1 MNLSFLNPVFLI
13 GLATALVPIFI
24 HLISK
29 KRGVKQSFPALR
41 FLMASNGKVARR
53 SKIKD
58 LILLFLRTLILV
70 LLVFG
75 FSKPAVFSFS
85 TVGVRDVRS
94 VAIVIDNSFSMG
106 YGDNFKKAKSRAEKL
121 IESLPD
127 GNFGAV
133 FPLIPTDDTISQ
145 ITRDRRKMIEDLNNL
160 KLSYTFADNERRLNE
175 IYNFIGSAPNQK
187 KELIFFTDLQRT
199 GWMGDEFRREWFLP
213 VDVASGLEEN
223 RAVSGVDFKDK
234 GDSLEISVKVSNY
247 SKNPIKDL
255 LVTVFLGDKEIK
267 GFLRIEGGKEQIKDI
282 IVPKDTLPQGEIL
295 GKVEI
300 SHDNLDV
307 DDVRYF
313 VIPQNKKPRV
323 LIVDGD
329 PREDARLSE
338 SYYLARAVETISEI
352 LPLNLTIKDND
363 SFLDEKLK
371 EYNLIFLANVGD
383 IAPQKAH
390 EIEEFLKDGGVVVV
404 FLGDRVRGDLYNALF
419 RNVLPVEIGTI
430 SDGDYSLSVHELN
443 KFTEGINEKFGQVK
457 VKKLFSLRP
466 AKDASII
473 LDASSNSPFCIQGK
487 VEKGSIF
494 LFASTGDTAWSNF
507 PLTPVFLPI
516 IKKIFDLPFSA
527 ESQRRNFIVGEP
539 VEIGFRDGVGQLKI
553 RTPLGEELKVYKE
566 DPKFRKTLTP
576 GIYTVKQDENAS
588 YNFSV
593 NIDPKESNL
602 ERISLK
608 TVAPRYGAENGLTK
622 VFKEI
627 WNYFLWGVIALFISE
642 SVLRI
647 LYVN

>member
-1 MNLSFLNPVFLI
+1 LNPFFSV
-13 GLATALVPIFI
+13 GLVTAVVPIFI

-29 KRGVKQSFPALR
+29 KRGVKKSFPALR
-41 FLMASNGKVARR
+41 FLRASDGKVARR
-53 SKIKD
+53 SRIKD

-70 LLVFG
+70 LLVFV

-85 TVGVRDVRS
+85 TLGVREVKS
-94 VAIVIDNSFSMG
+94 VAIVVDNSFSMG
-106 YGDNFKKAKSRAEKL
+106 YGDNFTKAKSRAEKL

-127 GNFGAV
+127 GSFGAV

-145 ITRDRRKMIEDLNNL
+145 ITQDRRRIIKDLNNL
-160 KLSYTFADNERRLNE
+160 KLSYTFADNERRLEE
-175 IYNFIGSAPNQK
+175 IYNFILSAPNQK
-187 KELIFFTDLQRT
+187 KELIFFTDLQRN
-199 GWMGDEFRREWFLP
+199 GWMGDEFRREWLMP
-213 VDVASGLEEN
+213 VDMASGLEEN
-223 RAVSGVDFKDK
+223 RAVSGLDFKDE
-234 GDSLEISVKVSNY
+234 GDSLRISAKVSNY
-247 SKNPIKDL
+247 STNSIKDL
-255 LVTVFLGDKEIK
+255 LITVFLGDKEVK
-267 GFLRIEGGKEQIKDI
+267 GFLNIEGGNQQIKDI
-282 IVPKDTLPQGEIL
+282 IVPKVILPQGEIL

-300 SHDNLDV
+300 SHDNLDL

-329 PREDARLSE
+329 PREDARLSK

-390 EIEEFLKDGGVVVV
+390 EIEEFLKNGGVIVV
-404 FLGDRVRGDLYNALF
+404 FLGDRVRGDLYNAIF
-419 RNVLPVEIGTI
+419 REILPSEVGTI
-430 SDGDYSLSVHELN
+430 SDGDYSLSVRELN
-443 KFTEGINEKFGQVK
+443 KFTEGINEKFDQVK
-457 VKKLFSLRP
+457 VKKLFNLRL
-466 AKDASII
+466 AKDPSII
-473 LDASSNSPFCIQGK
+473 LDASSNSPFFIQGK

-494 LFASTGDTAWSNF
+494 LFASTADTAWSNF
-507 PLTPVFLPI
+507 PLTTVFLPI
-516 IKKIFDLPFSA
+516 IKKIFDLSFSA
-527 ESQRRNFIVGEP
+527 ESQRRNFIVGEA
-539 VEIGFRDGVGQLKI
+539 VEIGFPDGVDQLKI
-553 RTPLGEELKVYKE
+553 RIPLGEELKVYKE

-576 GIYTVKQDENAS
+576 GIYTVKEDENAS

-608 TVAPRYGAENGLTK
+608 TVAPLYHAESGLTK
-622 VFKEI
+622 IFKEI

-642 SVLRI
+642 SVLR
-647 LYVN
+647 VFM